1 MARTVAIG
9 VQDFETIRVKN
20 CFYVDKTAFIREWWK
35 SEDEVTLLSRPRRFG
50 KTLNMSMLNYFFSN
64 RYPNRGDLFD
74 GLEIWKDEEFRQIQ
88 GTYPVI
94 FLSFAGVKHK
104 DYENARSMLNELIS
118 GLYSQYAWLIEDERY
133 TEIDRKFY
141 RSVQAQMDEAV
152 SSLSLNRLCE
162 WLYRYYGKKCIV
174 LLDEYDTPIQEAY
187 VNGYWDELTSYIRA
201 LFNNTFKTNQY
212 LERGIMTGITR
223 VSKESIFSDLNNLN
237 VVTTTS
243 NEYATSFGFTEE
255 EVFAAM
261 EEQGI
266 GENEKTQVKKW
277 YDGFTF
283 GEVRDIYN
291 PWSVIMYLDKRKLEP
306 YWANTSGNGL
316 VDKLIREGNPDIKI
330 EMETLLK
337 GECIETEID
346 EQIIFERLEEEDNAL
361 WSLLLASGYLKVEEM
376 MQEDPEGSRLYRL
389 KIVNFETKNM
399 FEKMV
404 SRWFNRGKTFGR
416 FVSAMF
422 DGNVREMN
430 HYMNEIALNTF
441 SYFDAG
447 NNPSGKKEPECFYHG
462 FVLGL
467 LVDQARGYIIKS
479 NRESGLGRYD
489 VVMEPKDVK
498 DTAVIMEFKVFDKE
512 ESEKTLEDT
521 ARNALQQIEDKKY
534 ATDLL
539 QRGIPSDR
547 IYKYGF
553 AFEGEQCLIKK
564 A

>member
-133 TEIDRKFY
+133 TEIDRKFF

-243 NEYATSFGFTEE
+243 DEYATSFGFTEE

-266 GENEKTQVKKW
+266 EENEKTQVKKW

-376 MQEDPEGSRLYRL
+376 MQEDPEGTGV
-389 KIVNFETKNM
+389 IV
-399 FEKMV
+399 
-404 SRWFNRGKTFGR
+404 
-416 FVSAMF
+416 
-422 DGNVREMN
+422 
-430 HYMNEIALNTF
+430 
-441 SYFDAG
+441 
-447 NNPSGKKEPECFYHG
+447 
-462 FVLGL
+462 
-467 LVDQARGYIIKS
+467 
-479 NRESGLGRYD
+479 
-489 VVMEPKDVK
+489 
-498 DTAVIMEFKVFDKE
+498 
-512 ESEKTLEDT
+512 
-521 ARNALQQIEDKKY
+521 
-534 ATDLL
+534 
-539 QRGIPSDR
+539 
-547 IYKYGF
+547 
-553 AFEGEQCLIKK
+553 
-564 A
+564 